1 MSEQDEGGGLEVTA
15 EETSKVDAALGELV
29 DLRAE
34 LASLQ
39 AQNSAGAAAEDERIR
54 LEAIE
59 REKAALLADIEFQK
73 RIAAARGEAPAEPVE
88 QPSPDVAPLAVPDV
102 PDVPDP
108 APVEV
113 AAKRSRARASD
124 NSEATAPAEGKG
136 E

>member
-15 EETSKVDAALGELV
+15 EEGKVDAAHGELV

-73 RIAAARGEAPAEPVE
+73 RIAAARGEQPAEPVE
-88 QPSPDVAPLAVPDV
+88 QPSPDVAPLGVPDV
-102 PDVPDP
+102 PGTPDSD
-108 APVEV
+108 PVGA
-113 AAKRSRARASD
+113 AAKRTRARASD
-124 NSEATAPAEGKG
+124 NSGADVPAEGKG